1 MKKTFY
7 SLSILAFGFAN
18 AQQKVDVKVSYGAPS
33 LYGVAESITGDAIHA
48 FNILIPGREVVEY
61 NSGGVLAVEVMLHS
75 KNDKWR
81 YGLGYNNE
89 TVKDDRYNFKG
100 NFNTILAQADYSWLD
115 PDNKFKL
122 YSGLGAG
129 AVFASL
135 NQNSSKDDDVIFAF
149 NITPIGISYG
159 QKFGVFLETNVGTK
173 GLVQGGVSYT
183 F

>member
-7 SLSILAFGFAN
+7 AVSFFALGLLN
-18 AQQKVDVKVSYGAPS
+18 AQKVDVKVSYGAPS
-33 LYGVAESITGDAIHA
+33 LYGMTESITNSSLSIFG
-48 FNILIPGREVVEY
+48 NVILGNDVVIYES
-61 NSGGVLAVEVMLHS
+61 NGVFAAEVMLHS

-89 TVKDDRYNFKG
+89 TVKDDRYNLKG
-100 NFNTILAQADYSWLD
+100 NFNTILVQADYSWLK
-115 PDNKFKL
+115 PDNKLKL
-122 YSGLGAG
+122 YSGAGVGALMSNFESIL
-129 AVFASL
+129 VKED
-135 NQNSSKDDDVIFAF
+135 NVIFAF

-159 QKFGVFLETNVGTK
+159 EKFGVFLETNVGTK